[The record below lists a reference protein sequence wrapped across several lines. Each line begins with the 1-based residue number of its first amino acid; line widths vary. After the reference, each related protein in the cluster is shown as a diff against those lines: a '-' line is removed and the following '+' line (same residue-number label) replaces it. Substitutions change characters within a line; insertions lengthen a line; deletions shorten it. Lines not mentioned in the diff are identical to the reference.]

1 MELAYIPGIT
11 ALMVKVCIL
20 YYAYKAKHSF
30 AFTALLAVFALHNSA
45 EVMSIVQFNMHFE
58 SANFV
63 ARAYYAV
70 SMWALVFM
78 LNYANFTVHRR
89 SLSVPI
95 ITGLFIY
102 ASIFSALLFFTDG
115 IVNGSVATGIT
126 IAATRGEIY
135 PLFQASVLIGMG
147 AFLSVLINGLV
158 TAKDADTEIRCWY
171 SLLSLSPI
179 VLLAVGIVLLQL
191 VGINFTATL
200 LMPVFSTVF
209 LLVPLYYE
217 SVHRITDIRL
227 YLPFSVE
234 RGVAANVLDVCSDFS
249 SNKISFKEAHDQLE
263 KELVLYSLR
272 KNNFNVSKSAESM
285 DLNRTTLYSI
295 LKRHG
300 ISNLDS

>member
-115 IVNGSVATGIT
+115 IVND
-126 IAATRGEIY
+126 AAALTYLEHVQKRIIENFWVVE
-135 PLFQASVLIGMG
+135 LEHNRLAHH
-147 AFLSVLINGLV
+147 AN
-158 TAKDADTEIRCWY
+158 IR
-171 SLLSLSPI
+171 
-179 VLLAVGIVLLQL
+179 
-191 VGINFTATL
+191 
-200 LMPVFSTVF
+200 
-209 LLVPLYYE
+209 
-217 SVHRITDIRL
+217 
-227 YLPFSVE
+227 
-234 RGVAANVLDVCSDFS
+234 
-249 SNKISFKEAHDQLE
+249 
-263 KELVLYSLR
+263 
-272 KNNFNVSKSAESM
+272 
-285 DLNRTTLYSI
+285 
-295 LKRHG
+295 
-300 ISNLDS
+300 